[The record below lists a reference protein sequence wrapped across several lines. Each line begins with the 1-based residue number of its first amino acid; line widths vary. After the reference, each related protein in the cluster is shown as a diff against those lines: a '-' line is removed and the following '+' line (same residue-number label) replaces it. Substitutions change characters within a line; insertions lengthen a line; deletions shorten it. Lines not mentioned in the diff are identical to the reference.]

1 MRINRMLL
9 ALAALSPIS
18 ALKAACY
25 RLLGAKV
32 EKDVYFA
39 PGVIIR
45 CPDMRSVK
53 FGTSSSFGLYTKLI
67 CGSILVGKRVR
78 VGGDCNIRGEA
89 SLRGDGR
96 IIIGDDVFIGVGC
109 ILDCTGEL
117 LIEEG
122 AQIGPGARI
131 LTHGPSLQF
140 LLRVFDTSRNL
151 SCQKP
156 YVAQSTRIRSRAYIG
171 AGAIVLP
178 GVTIGS
184 EAVVGAGALV
194 TKDVQSKEFVL
205 GVPARV
211 FTRQDRESRPLDSGV
226 AAAHAG
232 GGASHPIIG
241 T

>member
-18 ALKAACY
+18 AVKAACY
-25 RLLGAKV
+25 RLLGAKI

-45 CPDMRSVK
+45 CPDMHSVK
-53 FGTSSSFGLYTKLI
+53 FGASSSFGLGSKLM
-67 CGSILVGKRVR
+67 CGGILVGKRVR

-89 SLRGDGR
+89 SVRGVGR

-122 AQIGPGARI
+122 AQVGPGARI
-131 LTHGPSLQF
+131 LTHGPSLQY
-140 LLRVFDTSRNL
+140 LVRVFDTSRNL
-151 SCQKP
+151 SCKEP
-156 YVAQSTRIRSRAYIG
+156 YVAQSTRILSRAYIG

-178 GVTIGS
+178 GGTIGS

-194 TKDVQSKEFVL
+194 TRDVQPKEFVV

-211 FTRQDRESRPLDSGV
+211 FTRQDPESRPLDSGV
-226 AAAHAG
+226 AAAHAD

>member
-18 ALKAACY
+18 AVKAACY
-25 RLLGAKV
+25 RLLGAKI

-45 CPDMRSVK
+45 CPDMHSVK
-53 FGTSSSFGLYTKLI
+53 FGASSSFGLGSKLI
-67 CGSILVGKRVR
+67 CGGILVGKRVR

-89 SLRGDGR
+89 SVRGVGR

-122 AQIGPGARI
+122 AQVGPGARI
-131 LTHGPSLQF
+131 LTHGPSLQY
-140 LLRVFDTSRNL
+140 LVRVFDTSRKL
-151 SCQKP
+151 SCKEP
-156 YVAQSTRIRSRAYIG
+156 YVAQSTRILSRAYIG

-184 EAVVGAGALV
+184 EAVIGAGALV
-194 TKDVQSKEFVL
+194 TRDVQPKEFVV
-205 GVPARV
+205 GVPARA

-226 AAAHAG
+226 AAADAG
-232 GGASHPIIG
+232 GGASQPIIG